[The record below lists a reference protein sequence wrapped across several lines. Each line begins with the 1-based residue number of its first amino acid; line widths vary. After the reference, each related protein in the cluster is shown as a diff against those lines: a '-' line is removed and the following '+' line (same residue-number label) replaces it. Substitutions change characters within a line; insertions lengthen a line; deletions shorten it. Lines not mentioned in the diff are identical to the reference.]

1 LFKTLNAFLF
11 TIASLMVQVERAIKE
26 QINVEIKLTENML
39 NKHKTN
45 HSSRNEVTFQHLTFD

>member
-1 LFKTLNAFLF
+1 
-11 TIASLMVQVERAIKE
+11 MVQVERAIKE